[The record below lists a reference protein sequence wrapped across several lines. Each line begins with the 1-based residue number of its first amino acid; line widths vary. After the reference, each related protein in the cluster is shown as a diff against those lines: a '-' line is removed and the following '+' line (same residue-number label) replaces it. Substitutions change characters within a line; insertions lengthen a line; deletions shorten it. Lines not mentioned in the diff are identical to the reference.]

1 MNGFIVYDS
10 LNLGKENAMNAD
22 ALVSMHGLKSERE
35 LRHLV
40 ERERAQGAL
49 ILSGNDGY
57 YRPRTREEM
66 IECKA
71 RYISMAR
78 GIIAI
83 VNLIDNNLK
92 PFEGQ
97 ISLFDVDGER
107 EVNEW
112 MMQEGLLV

>member
-1 MNGFIVYDS
+1 MNSFIVYDS
-10 LNLGKENAMNAD
+10 LNLGKENALNAD
-22 ALVSMHGLKSERE
+22 VLVSMHGLKSERE

-40 ERERAQGAL
+40 ECERAQGAL